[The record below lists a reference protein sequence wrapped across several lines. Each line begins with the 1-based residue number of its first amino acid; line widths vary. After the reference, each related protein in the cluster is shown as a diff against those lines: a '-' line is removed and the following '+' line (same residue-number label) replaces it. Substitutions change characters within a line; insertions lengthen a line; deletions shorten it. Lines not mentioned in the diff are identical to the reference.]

1 MDSSRLVSVL
11 IPAFNCANYVQEA
24 IHSILNQSYGYFELL
39 IWDDGS
45 TDNTYAKIKE
55 IQDSRI
61 IIYRNENNLGYPAT
75 MNALFTAA
83 TGAFI
88 LIQDA
93 DDIADPYRI
102 EKLVQTLNQNP
113 DIDLAGSHLTKFY
126 PNGKELKIISDL
138 NINHLNR
145 SFTNYT
151 RPGITFGT
159 LLMRKHVTKIPF
171 RDLKFVTRAQDIDWL
186 FRVSEQYQFMNC
198 DEYLYY
204 YRQHDES
211 MSNANKREGIYNYF
225 FWEYICFISQCRR
238 EKSIDLLSPAYEKQ
252 LRDFLNALIET
263 KKNVEPNFLERHLAY
278 RAKRNG
284 QLKEALTFAWQIIK
298 NNPLKRA
305 GYQCLYKVLFFN
317 FR

>member
-1 MDSSRLVSVL
+1 MVATRLISVL
-11 IPAFNCANYVQEA
+11 MPAFNCADYVQEA
-24 IHSILNQSYGYFELL
+24 IHSILKQSYGHFELL
-39 IWDDGS
+39 ILDDGS
-45 TDNTYAKIKE
+45 TDQTLAKIEE
-55 IQDSRI
+55 ISDIRI
-61 IIYRNENNLGYPAT
+61 TIYKHEKNLGYPAA

-93 DDIADPYRI
+93 DDISDPHRI
-102 EKLVQTLNQNP
+102 EKLVQTLDQNP
-113 DIDLAGSHLTKFY
+113 DVDLTGSHLIKFY

-138 NINHLNR
+138 NINNLNY
-145 SFTNYT
+145 SLANYT
-151 RPGITFGT
+151 RPGVTFGT

-186 FRVSEQYQFMNC
+186 FRVSEQYRFMNC

-204 YRQHDES
+204 YRQHNES
-211 MSNANKREGIYNYF
+211 MSNAIKREGIFNYF

-238 EKSIDLLSPAYEKQ
+238 EKGIDLLSSAYEKQ

-298 NNPLKRA
+298 NNPLKKA

>member
-1 MDSSRLVSVL
+1 MVATRLISVL
-11 IPAFNCANYVQEA
+11 MPAFNCVDYVQEA
-24 IHSILNQSYGYFELL
+24 IHSILKQSYGHFELL
-39 IWDDGS
+39 ILDDGS
-45 TDNTYAKIKE
+45 TDQTLAKIEE
-55 IQDSRI
+55 ISDIRI
-61 IIYRNENNLGYPAT
+61 TIYKHEKNLGYPAA

-93 DDIADPYRI
+93 DDISDPHRI
-102 EKLVQTLNQNP
+102 EKLVHTLDQNP
-113 DIDLAGSHLTKFY
+113 DIDLAGSHLIKFY

-138 NINHLNR
+138 NINNLNY
-145 SFTNYT
+145 SLANYT

-186 FRVSEQYQFMNC
+186 FRVSEQYRFMNC

-204 YRQHDES
+204 YRQHNES
-211 MSNANKREGIYNYF
+211 MSNAIKREGIFNYF

-238 EKSIDLLSPAYEKQ
+238 EKGIDLLSPAYEKQ

-284 QLKEALTFAWQIIK
+284 QLKEALTFAWQIII